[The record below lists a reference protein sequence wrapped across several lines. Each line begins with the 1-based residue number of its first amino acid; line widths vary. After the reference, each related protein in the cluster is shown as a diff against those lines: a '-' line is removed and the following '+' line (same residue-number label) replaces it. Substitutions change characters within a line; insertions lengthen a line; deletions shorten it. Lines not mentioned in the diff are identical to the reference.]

1 MDPDQLNA
9 YLDEVLIGGRE
20 RRPVVLAEPDPRWP
34 RRFAHERERILAA
47 LGEAARRVE
56 HVGSTAVPGLA
67 AKPIVDVLVAV
78 RDPDDDGIV
87 AALERAG
94 YVPRVREPGHR
105 MLRTPAEDVHVHVWA
120 EEDPEVDRCLRFRD
134 RLRASREDRAAY
146 EELKRELA
154 RRDWEDLNEY
164 ANAKGPLIE
173 AILAR
178 AAK

>member
-1 MDPDQLNA
+1 MTEPRLEMCVPRG
-9 YLDEVLIGGRE
+9 EVALPRVRGEVALRVL
-20 RRPVVLAEPDPRWP
+20 RPVLGLEEGRQ
-34 RRFAHERERILAA
+34 RRFASREIGKHASA
-47 LGEAARRVE
+47 LGESQ
-56 HVGSTAVPGLA
+56 VGKEVQRLF
-67 AKPIVDVLVAV
+67 DVAV

-154 RRDWEDLNEY
+154 KRDWEDLNEY

>member
-1 MDPDQLNA
+1 
-9 YLDEVLIGGRE
+9 
-20 RRPVVLAEPDPRWP
+20 
-34 RRFAHERERILAA
+34 
-47 LGEAARRVE
+47 
-56 HVGSTAVPGLA
+56 
-67 AKPIVDVLVAV
+67 
-78 RDPDDDGIV
+78 
-87 AALERAG
+87 
-94 YVPRVREPGHR
+94 
-105 MLRTPAEDVHVHVWA
+105 VHVWA

-154 RRDWEDLNEY
+154 KRDWEDLNEY